1 MKAPMGISWHI
12 GGQPGLALLAA
23 VARGTEVSHTD
34 EMLPQLSLC
43 LVHCGEYLAAEFRSA
58 AHIVKFPSPG

>member
-1 MKAPMGISWHI
+1 MGISWHI

-23 VARGTEVSHTD
+23 VVSHTD

-43 LVHCGEYLAAEFRSA
+43 LVHCGEYLAVEFRSA
-58 AHIVKFPSPG
+58 AHIVKFLSPG